1 MNNTIK
7 FTYEEESN
15 KYKNIYEY
23 TSTKIIA
30 LTTYTLAETVG
41 NALWWGIIHYELFGG
56 DPKKRSITN
65 KEISLLLNVILI
77 IWLGFRYI
85 QGNGERGLICEYLK
99 ILRPLKKNQTLVFN
113 TLCFNCI

>member
-1 MNNTIK
+1 MNDTLK

-77 IWLGFRYI
+77 IWLGFRYT
-85 QGNGERGLICEYLK
+85 QGNGERGLFCE
-99 ILRPLKKNQTLVFN
+99 
-113 TLCFNCI
+113 